1 MGGKH
6 LIVLAKNLQGYKNLI
21 KLVSRSWVD
30 GFYMRPRTDHEDL
43 ERYHEG
49 LIVCSAC
56 IAGEVPSKVLKGD
69 YEGAREAARWFKRV
83 FGDDYYLELQRHEV
97 KDPSL
102 RANRQT
108 YPLQQKANQALLEI
122 AKELD
127 IKVVCTK

>member
-56 IAGEVPSKVLKGD
+56 IAGEVPSKSIGKVTTKEHVKRLAGSS
-69 YEGAREAARWFKRV
+69 EFSAMIIILNFKDMR
-83 FGDDYYLELQRHEV
+83 
-97 KDPSL
+97 
-102 RANRQT
+102 
-108 YPLQQKANQALLEI
+108 
-122 AKELD
+122 
-127 IKVVCTK
+127 